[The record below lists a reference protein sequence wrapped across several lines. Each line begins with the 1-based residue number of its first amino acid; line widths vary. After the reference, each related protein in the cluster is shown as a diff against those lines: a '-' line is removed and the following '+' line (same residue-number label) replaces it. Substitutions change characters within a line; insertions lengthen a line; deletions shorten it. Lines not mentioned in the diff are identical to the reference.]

1 MDDYIKRNAEISE
14 CGKYRYMLR
23 RIWEPDGRLVHW
35 IMLNP
40 STADAS
46 IDDPT
51 IRRCMG
57 FARAWGYGGIYVS
70 NLFAYRTTDP
80 SLLPLLNEECVGP
93 DNDRWIGFAIRCP
106 LIVCAWGAHPKAAV
120 RARSVLDMLRSENAV
135 PHCLGTTKDGHPR
148 HPLYVK
154 SSQVAQPYLA
164 LEEGAHPCQVSR

>member
-1 MDDYIKRNAEISE
+1 MSTTDEIRRHAEISG

-23 RIWEPDGRLVHW
+23 RIWDTEIGLVHW

-40 STADAS
+40 STADAT

-57 FARAWGYGGIYVS
+57 FARAWGYGGIYVT

-80 SLLPLLNEECVGP
+80 SLLPLTNEACVGP
-93 DNDRWIGFAIRCP
+93 DNDKWIDFGIHCP
-106 LIVCAWGAHPKAAV
+106 RIVCAWGAHPRAAARGKQVV
-120 RARSVLDMLRSENAV
+120 RMLRDAGAD
-135 PHCLGTTKDGHPR
+135 PRCLGTTKDGHPR

-154 SSQVAQPYLA
+154 ATQAPEPFA
-164 LEEGAHPCQVSR
+164 